1 MIKFHHFFYFFYIF
15 LFFHSFLLFYTI
27 DNKVSIIDTSYFNNT
42 QNVESLL
49 EKFPI
54 SQDINDYDNKYD
66 HIYIKL
72 EYISNLNQFNF
83 IKEKLMSWKNISKFK
98 KFKLKRT

>member
-1 MIKFHHFFYFFYIF
+1 M
-15 LFFHSFLLFYTI
+15 LLMRYGI
-27 DNKVSIIDTSYFNNT
+27 
-42 QNVESLL
+42 SL
-49 EKFPI
+49 E
-54 SQDINDYDNKYD
+54 YNKYD

-72 EYISNLNQFNF
+72 EYISYLNQFNF